1 MLTAP
6 PRTCRRALL
15 PARPAGSP
23 RAPARPARSPN
34 KTARMEGVPESGIT
48 EQRAAGF
55 KTSVYRSMK
64 GNTTKIF

>member
-1 MLTAP
+1 
-6 PRTCRRALL
+6 
-15 PARPAGSP
+15 
-23 RAPARPARSPN
+23 
-34 KTARMEGVPESGIT
+34 MEGVPESGIT